1 MHLNTDQICANP
13 GTLKFTSVRQP
24 AVFFAEADFKSTAE
38 ENSCRKMTVTIK
50 HSSVFQNVVVL

>member
-24 AVFFAEADFKSTAE
+24 AVFFAEADFKSAAE
-38 ENSCRKMTVTIK
+38 ENSCRKMTVIIK
-50 HSSVFQNVVVL
+50 HSSVFQNIVVL